1 MNDEL
6 RDLIQKLYN
15 KIEVLEKK
23 IDTLSLNS
31 IKHNQNIR
39 PPPPKNFDD
48 WVSDI
53 TVSDDVVL
61 HITSGTTQAFQNAL
75 KSHLTS
81 EDAPIYK
88 QNNKLYVFDENNQWS
103 LWEEENLKILILEIW
118 RKFIRI
124 HLNIVP
130 DNEDIHRAQKK
141 LILEMRRTLFD
152 VKKNRHELNK
162 WLKVIL

>member
-1 MNDEL
+1 MNDEI

-31 IKHNQNIR
+31 NKPSQNLR

-61 HITSGTTQAFQNAL
+61 HITSGTTQAFQNAI

-88 QNNKLYVFDENNQWS
+88 HNNKLYVFGENNQWS
-103 LWEEENLKILILEIW
+103 LWEEENLKLLIREIW

-130 DNEDIHRAQKK
+130 DNEDIHLAQKK
-141 LILEMRRTLFD
+141 LILDMRRTLFD
-152 VKKNRHELNK
+152 VKKNKHELNQ
-162 WLKVIL
+162 WLKGIL

>member
-1 MNDEL
+1 MDDEL
-6 RDLIQKLYN
+6 RNLIQKLYN

-31 IKHNQNIR
+31 NKHSQNIR
-39 PPPPKNFDD
+39 PPPPKNLTE

-53 TVSDDVVL
+53 TISNDVVL
-61 HITSGTTQAFQNAL
+61 HITSGTTQAFQTAL

-81 EDAPIYK
+81 EDSPIYK
-88 QNNKLYVFDENNQWS
+88 HNNKLYVFGDNNEWS
-103 LWEEENLKILILEIW
+103 LWEEENLRLLIREIW

-130 DNEDIHRAQKK
+130 DNEDIHLAQKK
-141 LILEMRRTLFD
+141 LILDMRRTLFD
-152 VKKNRHELNK
+152 VKKNRHELIQ
-162 WLKVIL
+162 WLKGIL

>member
-1 MNDEL
+1 MNDEI

-31 IKHNQNIR
+31 NKHSQNLR
-39 PPPPKNFDD
+39 PPPPKNLSD

-130 DNEDIHRAQKK
+130 DNEDIHLAQKK

>member
-1 MNDEL
+1 MDDDI
-6 RDLIQKLYN
+6 RDLLQKLYN

-23 IDTLSLNS
+23 IDILSSNS
-31 IKHNQNIR
+31 NKHTQNLR
-39 PPPPKNFDD
+39 PPPPKNLSE

-61 HITSGTTQAFQNAL
+61 HIMNGTVRAFQAAL
-75 KSHLTS
+75 KPHLTS

-88 QNNKLYVFDENNQWS
+88 HNNKLYVFGDNNEWS
-103 LWEEENLKILILEIW
+103 LWDEENLKILIGDIW
-118 RKFIRI
+118 RKFMRI

-130 DNEDIHRAQKK
+130 DNEDIHIAQKK
-141 LILEMRRTLFD
+141 YILDMRRTLFD
-152 VKKNRHELNK
+152 VKKNRQELNQ